1 MARGYLQHRPRTLGS
16 GYELVV
22 ITTKDQLEQGQDGVG
37 GWLPSGTPVPLQ
49 MARMLAS
56 GGSRVD
62 VVMDKDGALLDVGR
76 RTRQIPSAI
85 GRALWLRDGGCRAP
99 GCGRRRHLHAHHI
112 QGRADGGAT
121 KLSNLVLVCTSHH
134 RMLHEGKL
142 AVAVQDQQIV
152 FRNAIGREIPG
163 VAPSAATGHDLE
175 ELERYLRI
183 AELHVDAETN
193 FCKWDGRK
201 VALAEMLDCMFSAE
215 RTPLGRPQHAAGSR
229 GRLNGD
235 RRASA
240 GVCSRDG
247 HRRCRR
253 DAVRLHQRC
262 LSEKKKG
269 MRAS

>member
-1 MARGYLQHRPRTLGS
+1 MQHRPRTLGS

-22 ITTKDQLEQGQDGVG
+22 ITTKDQLERGHDGVG

-112 QGRADGGAT
+112 QGWAEGGAT
-121 KLSNLVLVCTSHH
+121 KLSNLMLVCTSHH

-142 AVAVQDQQIV
+142 SVAVQDRQIV
-152 FRNAIGREIPG
+152 FRNSSGRVIDG
-163 VAPSAATGHDLE
+163 VAPMAATGDDLE
-175 ELERYLRI
+175 ELERWLRA
-183 AELHVDAETN
+183 AELHVDADTN
-193 FCKWDGRK
+193 VSKWDGRK
-201 VALAEMLDCMFSAE
+201 VGLAEMLDWMFISD
-215 RTPLGRPQHAAGSR
+215 RTRDVAQS
-229 GRLNGD
+229 
-235 RRASA
+235 
-240 GVCSRDG
+240 CSR
-247 HRRCRR
+247 
-253 DAVRLHQRC
+253 
-262 LSEKKKG
+262 
-269 MRAS
+269 